1 MEEEGG
7 NCILGS
13 REMSLE
19 VRASMAAECSAGVRG
34 ILEGLVVA
42 RVLETRARCVDWE
55 AVEMERRSVRMRS
68 WVEEGRG
75 RQDLWTREVGMW
87 RVVGVR
93 RARMRVELF
102 GAEVVVG
109 WERERD
115 REGAMMDRG
124 QICTQCYDMER
135 WCGKSLVAARKLAV
149 RMMMYRSARNYA
161 PQRRARRRW
170 RGSGTRGL
178 VEANELFAKAPQRRV
193 SCAMPF
199 RESTPAH
206 PT

>member
-1 MEEEGG
+1 LRERAVEEEGG

-55 AVEMERRSVRMRS
+55 AAEMERRSVRMRS

-75 RQDLWTREVGMW
+75 RQDLWTRAVGMW

-102 GAEVVVG
+102 GTEVAVG

-115 REGAMMDRG
+115 REGAMMGRG
-124 QICTQCYDMER
+124 QICTQCYYMKR
-135 WCGKSLVAARKLAV
+135 WCGKSLVAAAKASREIDDVPFCPKLRAAET
-149 RMMMYRSARNYA
+149 RSSAMAGLGY
-161 PQRRARRRW
+161 PRARR
-170 RGSGTRGL
+170 S
-178 VEANELFAKAPQRRV
+178 Q
-193 SCAMPF
+193 
-199 RESTPAH
+199 
-206 PT
+206 